1 MFYILQ
7 FESLLGLSTH
17 RDPSY
22 PDGYCDY
29 GEPGCEQTTEPSTT
43 RRPRRTTTERA
54 TRRPRPRPST
64 TRRPRTTTDDY
75 YYYYSFTMAP
85 STRRPTTRPSRR
97 PRPRPRPRN
106 CLEDN
111 TAYYGNNLN
120 NFRHNMQRDSM
131 RCMRQC
137 RNTRRCAFWLE
148 SSILALIILGIIKL
162 FPPEIGKPIDNQI

>member
-1 MFYILQ
+1 M
-7 FESLLGLSTH
+7 LGLSTH
-17 RDPSY
+17 RRPSY

-29 GEPGCEQTTEPSTT
+29 GEPGCEQTTQPSTT

-54 TRRPRPRPST
+54 TRRPRPTT

-75 YYYYSFTMAP
+75 YYYSFTMAP
-85 STRRPTTRPSRR
+85 PTRRPRRTTTEFTTRRPRR

-137 RNTRRCAFWLE
+137 RNTPRCFFWLE